1 MHRTFAACL
10 VGAMCALTLP
20 SAAEPTP
27 AGTAPSGTSYACD
40 QPTCGAPSLAKAPS
54 YSQQIAR
61 DGDFSAEITINQP
74 CSCLRHLGLLAT
86 FTAPAAKTSR
96 ERLFKLDVAP
106 GTSTTKLVMS
116 NAELAKARVIPGRY
130 TISFALYDEHER
142 LAGAALPGH
151 PFTFGTSREALTAK
165 PIVPESIGRDAE
177 LSVPFVFSNDGDIAA
192 RVTALLVF
200 TRPDQTKGIELY
212 VPNLNVPPGGAKHVV
227 RVPRAKRRSLLVGSG
242 AWLVTASAFDSAEQR
257 LASYPGHLL
266 MIGKVLSVPVP
277 PVVTTP
283 IEQPED
289 LGVTLTFK
297 NEGEVDDLVTAVL
310 IFSGGPGA
318 AKPIEYKLEGVPVP
332 PGEHTHPII
341 LSSVDRYNLG
351 IRPGKWKVEASALD
365 RAGKRLET
373 RRGADLVVRPES
385 SAVAPK

>member
-1 MHRTFAACL
+1 L
-10 VGAMCALTLP
+10 
-20 SAAEPTP
+20 AAEPAAGVAAP
-27 AGTAPSGTSYACD
+27 AGASKYACD
-40 QPTCGAPSLAKAPS
+40 EPTCSAPSLANAPA
-54 YSQQIAR
+54 YSQQISR
-61 DGDFSAEITINQP
+61 GGDFSVDVTINQP
-74 CSCLRHLGLLAT
+74 CSCLRHLGLLTT
-86 FTAPAAKTSR
+86 FTSPTAKTSR
-96 ERLFKLDVAP
+96 ERIFKLDVAA

-116 NAELAKARVIPGRY
+116 NAELAKAKVTPGRY

-142 LAGAALPGH
+142 LAGAAQPGH
-151 PFTFGTSREALTAK
+151 PFTFGTSKETLVGK

-177 LSVPFVFSNDGDIAA
+177 LNVPFVFSNDGDIPA

-227 RVPRAKRRSLLVGSG
+227 RVPRTKRRSLQVGAG
-242 AWLVTASAFDSAEQR
+242 AWLVTASAFDSTEQR
-257 LASYPGHLL
+257 LASFPGHLL
-266 MIGKVLSVPVP
+266 MIGKVLSVPVK

-283 IEQPED
+283 IDQPED
-289 LGVTLTFK
+289 LGITLTFK
-297 NEGEVDDLVTAVL
+297 NDGEVDDLVTAVL

-318 AKPIEYKLEGVPVP
+318 QKPIEYKLEGVPVP

-351 IRPGKWKVEASALD
+351 VRPGRWKVEVSALD

-373 RRGADLVVRPES
+373 RRGDDLVIRPES
-385 SAVAPK
+385 TAAAPK